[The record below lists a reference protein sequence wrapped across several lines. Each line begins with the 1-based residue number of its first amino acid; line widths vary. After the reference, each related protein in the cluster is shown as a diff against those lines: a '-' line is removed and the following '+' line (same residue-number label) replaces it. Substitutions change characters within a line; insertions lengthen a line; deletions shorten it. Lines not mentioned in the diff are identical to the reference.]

1 MFIYYEPEWMGYVML
16 HEDMLRSV
24 LFARAKFL
32 KPGGAMCV
40 LDRRYLRRHVHSGER
55 RMSWGGRGRGH

>member
-1 MFIYYEPEWMGYVML
+1 MGYVML

-24 LFARAKFL
+24 LFARDKFL

-55 RMSWGGRGRGH
+55 RMSWGGRGRSH